1 MQTKICNLPEISF
14 VGGETR
20 EFRFPL
26 RDKKGKVFDASGATA
41 IFSVVGA
48 MNRTGVPIVSKP
60 MDLIADENG
69 ITSVLTVTLFP
80 TETVNLFGKFIYQ
93 ISIRDFYGEIEIP
106 SQGVLFITNNID
118 KSFIH

>member
-1 MQTKICNLPEISF
+1 MQRKICNLPEISF

-26 RDKKGKVFDASGATA
+26 RDKKGRVFDVSGATA
-41 IFSVVGA
+41 NFSVVGA
-48 MNRTGVPIVSKP
+48 MNRIGVPIISKP
-60 MDLIADENG
+60 MEIVANENG
-69 ITSVLTVTLFP
+69 IASVLTVTLLP
-80 TETVNLFGKFIYQ
+80 AETVNLFGKFIYQ